1 MYVLLLLLIQGQKYR
16 YITLVVEMRVK
27 ITLFQLTLVQLAK
40 RLSFVSGV
48 VLIAENVCLCDNTFF
63 RLFREFYFELWTD
76 LRHAFFRLRFF
87 GWKIRMGC
95 SGLKGMVLN
104 KKARPLVILESRSWV
119 GSFVFLFGV
128 AISVWPCHYPKTCV
142 YHFFCKKIRRSL

>member
-87 GWKIRMGC
+87 G
-95 SGLKGMVLN
+95 
-104 KKARPLVILESRSWV
+104 
-119 GSFVFLFGV
+119 
-128 AISVWPCHYPKTCV
+128 
-142 YHFFCKKIRRSL
+142 